1 MKHRCGFFIG
11 DFFFSVPIES
21 VQEVLKKAVVA
32 PVPGTP
38 PTVAGLLNLRGAIV
52 TVLDIRSRLGLS
64 PVPSAEPGPLLLLDD
79 GAESVGLSIDRVG
92 DVVGVKEGTFEP
104 LPETLRGPARTLILG
119 AYKLPDRL
127 MLALDL
133 NAVLDVGLG
142 TGEGSEK

>member
-92 DVVGVKEGTFEP
+92 DVVGVEEGTFEP